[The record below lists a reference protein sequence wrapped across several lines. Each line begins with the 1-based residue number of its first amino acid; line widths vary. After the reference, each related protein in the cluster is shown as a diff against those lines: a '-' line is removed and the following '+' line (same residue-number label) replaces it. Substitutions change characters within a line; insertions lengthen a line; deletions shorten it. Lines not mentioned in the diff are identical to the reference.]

1 MKLFDKLRWVASI
14 LLVFFIVVI
23 TNIIDKDNFN
33 QLSYSVTTIYEDRIV
48 ASDLLFDMSSLI
60 HQKEIAL
67 VSADSSFLQ
76 NEYEKVGVNFN
87 NLLSIYEE
95 TRLTEREIK
104 LLGQLKDEI
113 ATLQGIEEKMS
124 GNNQEILL
132 EAIQVVKEYLHEL
145 SKIQLEEAH
154 RQVLLSDKA
163 KNTINLFTQGEI
175 IFLILMGIMVQIII
189 FYQPK
194 KNDGN
199 WR

>member
-23 TNIIDKDNFN
+23 TNIIDKDNYN

-76 NEYEKVGVNFN
+76 NEYEKVGINFN

-199 WR
+199 

>member
-199 WR
+199 

>member
-124 GNNQEILL
+124 GNNQEVLL

-199 WR
+199 